1 MKSMRVLVA
10 EDDVVVAHGLREQ
23 VESLGHTALAIAR
36 TGVEAAALACELRPD
51 AIIMDIRMPELDGL
65 EATRLVLER
74 SPTAV
79 VILTGHLEQ
88 ELIERAIAA
97 GAMAYIAKPVE
108 AAELDAALQVARQR
122 FEETQELR
130 GEVSS
135 LREALRV
142 RKIVER
148 AKGILMRRL
157 QVSEAEAFRRLQK
170 RARDQNRKLGD
181 VAQSIVEADQMI

>member
-1 MKSMRVLVA
+1 LKSMRVLVA

>member
-1 MKSMRVLVA
+1 MRVLVA
-10 EDDVVVAHGLREQ
+10 EDDVVVAHGLRGQ

-79 VILTGHLEQ
+79 VILTGHLGP

-97 GAMAYIAKPVE
+97 GAMAYIAKPVD
-108 AAELDAALQVARQR
+108 AAELDAALQVARRR

-130 GEVSS
+130 GEVSG

-157 QVSEAEAFRRLQK
+157 EVSEAEAFRRLQK

>member
-79 VILTGHLEQ
+79 VILTGHLEP
-88 ELIERAIAA
+88 ELIERATAA
-97 GAMAYIAKPVE
+97 GAMAYIAKPVD
-108 AAELDAALQVARQR
+108 AAELDAALQVARRR

-130 GEVSS
+130 GEVSG
-135 LREALRV
+135 LRESLRV

-157 QVSEAEAFRRLQK
+157 EVSEAEAFRRLQK